1 MNNIITLSNVSYSY
15 NKGTPLEKKAL
26 NQISLS
32 IGKGEFV
39 AIIGHTGSGKSTLIQ
54 HMNGLLKPD
63 VGSIIIDGQ
72 DTKTKGLKELRKKV
86 GIVFQYPEHQLFEE
100 SVYKDIEFGLL
111 KHHIPEEERK
121 RRIKETA
128 SILELSD
135 DLLEKSPYELSGGQK
150 RRAAIAGI
158 LVLQPEILVLDEP
171 VAGLD
176 PAGCKELFNIVLQLH
191 RVKKITVILVSHSME
206 IVADYAKRII
216 VMENGQITM
225 DGFVDEIFSREDEL
239 RAINLSVPQITKL
252 MQLLNQKDNTINSK
266 IFTVDKAYEE
276 ICKKVKKNHD

>member
-1 MNNIITLSNVSYSY
+1 MNNIITLSNVSYTY
-15 NKGTPLEKKAL
+15 NRGTPLEKKAL
-26 NQISLS
+26 NQTSLS
-32 IGKGEFV
+32 IDKGEFV

-54 HMNGLLKPD
+54 HMNGLLKPEE
-63 VGSIIIDGQ
+63 GSIVIDGQ
-72 DTKTKGLKELRKKV
+72 DTQGKGLKELRKKV

-111 KHHIPEEERK
+111 KHNIPEEERK
-121 RRIKETA
+121 KRILETA

-135 DLLEKSPYELSGGQK
+135 ELLEKSPYELSGGQK

-191 RVKKITVILVSHSME
+191 KTKKITVILVSHSME
-206 IVADYAKRII
+206 IVADYANRII
-216 VMENGQITM
+216 VMENGQIVM
-225 DGFVDEIFSREDEL
+225 DGLVNEIFSREDEL
-239 RAINLSVPQITKL
+239 RSINLSVPQIAKL
-252 MQLLNQKDNTINSK
+252 MQLLNKKDSTINSQ

-276 ICKKVKKNHD
+276 ILKKVKKIHD